1 MTRHLFRWR
10 GLAFGFVFLALAGNW
25 AVWEQDLLTQ
35 QQFSFT
41 VSGVLIVLGTMG
53 VIATFW
59 RSGAQPSPPHP
70 MIDTHTDPTE
80 ENYEATDSQP

>member
-10 GLAFGFVFLALAGNW
+10 GLAFGLAFLALAGNW

-41 VSGVLIVLGTMG
+41 VSGVLIVLGTVG

-59 RSGAQPSPPHP
+59 RSGAQSSPPHP
-70 MIDTHTDPTE
+70 MTDTHTDPTE
-80 ENYEATDSQP
+80 ENHEATDSQP